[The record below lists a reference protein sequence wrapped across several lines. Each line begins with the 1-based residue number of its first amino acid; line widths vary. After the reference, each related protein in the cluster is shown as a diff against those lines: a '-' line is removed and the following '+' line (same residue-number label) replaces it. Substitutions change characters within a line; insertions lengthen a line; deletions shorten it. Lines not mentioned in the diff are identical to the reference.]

1 MASKGDLKEGAK
13 QYPDKYASYI
23 AIERVLDHSMF
34 FKKVNGAAV
43 KVSLEERAGVQ
54 VDELLVEQY
63 VKAHTARQKRLLEA
77 KREADL
83 AKEIAKKEREAAKN
97 KVDKNQLVMAI

>member
-1 MASKGDLKEGAK
+1 M
-13 QYPDKYASYI
+13 
-23 AIERVLDHSMF
+23 
-34 FKKVNGAAV
+34 
-43 KVSLEERAGVQ
+43 Q

-83 AKEIAKKEREAAKN
+83 AKEIAKKERETAKN
-97 KVDKNQLVMAI
+97 KVVKNQLVMAI